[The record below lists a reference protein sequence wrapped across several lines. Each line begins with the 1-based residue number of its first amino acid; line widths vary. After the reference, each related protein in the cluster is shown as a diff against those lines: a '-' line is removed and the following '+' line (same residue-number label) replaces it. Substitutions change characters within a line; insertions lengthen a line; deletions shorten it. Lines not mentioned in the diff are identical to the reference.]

1 MKNKL
6 QTKIMDQY
14 FIGIDL
20 GGTNIKGS
28 IFNREMKLVEELRTP
43 TEAVQG
49 SEYVLERMYELVCS
63 MLEHSKL
70 SKTEVAGMGIG
81 VPGLLNIEEGIS
93 LFSPNFPDWEDVPI
107 VQWFMDRLHFPVY
120 IDNDVRMNL
129 YGERYLGAGI
139 GYKNIVL
146 ITLGTGLGSGI
157 MIDGHVLYGAT
168 ASAGEI
174 GHMNMYREGRPCR
187 CGSSGCLG
195 RYVSAL
201 GMLRTFREKIES
213 GQKSIICDWVDN
225 DLSLVTAKM
234 ISKAYDLSDET
245 AIDTLKETGEI
256 LGFGLTNV
264 INLYN
269 PEVII
274 IGGGMAAAGE
284 RLFAGMKETIN
295 SHALKIANEKCII
308 TTALLGDSAGM
319 AGAALCA
326 KHKLSSI

>member
-1 MKNKL
+1 MNDKSQSKTMNK
-6 QTKIMDQY
+6 Y

-28 IFNREMKLVEELRTP
+28 IFNQDMKLVEELRSP

-49 SEYVLERMYELVCS
+49 SEHVLERMYELVCS
-63 MLEHSKL
+63 MLKQSKL
-70 SKTEVAGMGIG
+70 TKTDITGMGIG
-81 VPGLLNIEEGIS
+81 VPGLLDIKEGIS
-93 LFSPNFPDWEDVPI
+93 FFSPNFPDWENVPI
-107 VQWFMDRLHFPVY
+107 VKWFMDRLQFPVY

-139 GYKNIVL
+139 GYQNIVL

-168 ASAGEI
+168 ASVGEI

-187 CGSSGCLG
+187 CGSTGCLG

-201 GMLRTFREKIES
+201 GMLRTFREKIEG
-213 GQKSIICDWVDN
+213 GQTSIICDWVNN

-234 ISKAYDLSDET
+234 ISDAHDLKDRT

-284 RLFAGMKETIN
+284 RLFAGMREVVN
-295 SHALKIANEKCII
+295 SHALKIANGKCTI

-319 AGAALCA
+319 AGAALYVKQKA
-326 KHKLSSI
+326 E